1 MRCFRQSEGMPVRNI
16 QPKPTLE
23 HGKRREFLASASR
36 LLLVTGLAPLAACST
51 VDEPTLNIATN
62 QWIGYELL
70 YLGRELKQVDAHDP
84 DGRVRLVELLSNSD
98 SLQALAAGTV
108 QGAGLTLDEALSAR
122 ASGLDLKVVLIF
134 DASAGADVL
143 LTQPGITQL
152 TGLRGKRI
160 GVERTGVGALMLDAV
175 LRQAGLKPSEVEVID
190 LTVDRHL
197 TAFKNRQ
204 LDAVITFE
212 PIASLV
218 AQAGGLRLFDSRA
231 IPGGIVD
238 VLAIKTQALASS
250 PRAVR
255 QLLADYFASLTYLN
269 SHPQDALKRMA
280 PRLNLTPA
288 ELQAGYQG
296 IKLLHLEDNHRLLAG
311 SPPPL
316 ESAASTLAGLM
327 LRQRLLSHPISLS
340 EFCDNRFLPELPS

>member
-1 MRCFRQSEGMPVRNI
+1 MPVRNT
-16 QPKPTLE
+16 QPKTTLE
-23 HGKRREFLASASR
+23 HGKRRAFLASASR
-36 LLLVTGLAPLAACST
+36 LLLAAGLAPLAACGT
-51 VDEPTLNIATN
+51 VAEPPLNIATN

-70 YLGRELKQVDAHDP
+70 YLSRELKQDDAHVP
-84 DGRVRLVELLSNSD
+84 DGLVRLVELLSNSD

-108 QGAGLTLDEALSAR
+108 QGAGLTLDEAISAR
-122 ASGLDLKVVLIF
+122 ASGLDLKVVLVF
-134 DASAGADVL
+134 DVSAGADAL

-152 TGLRGKRI
+152 TDLRGKRI

-175 LRQAGLKPSEVEVID
+175 LRQAKLKPGDVEVID

-197 TAFKNRQ
+197 TAFKHRQ

-218 AQAGGLRLFDSRA
+218 EQTGGLRLFDSRS

-238 VLAIKTQALASS
+238 VLAIKTQALAAS
-250 PRAVR
+250 PNAVR

-269 SHPQDALKRMA
+269 THPQDALERMA

-296 IKLLHLEDNHRLLAG
+296 LKLPLLADNHRLLVG

-340 EFCDNRFLPELPS
+340 EFCDSRFLPELPA